1 MTARAPRRRAAVAGG
16 GSTHGAANGHVP
28 LCCRAEAGGVL
39 AGILS
44 AALLASTGCRARS
57 PRAARAAARRR
68 DHPPRRPPPQAPHPR
83 GTRASRLPETALPP
97 QYAPLGRSGRA
108 AAAAAHGRRP
118 PPQPQRL
125 PHRPALARGR
135 AAAAV
140 APARQRLRGAAS
152 GQPPCRSGSRRWRKA
167 LPSRRGRATA
177 RPPPHLL
184 PHPSAAP
191 AVASDLVG
199 NSSAA
204 GRGHGRD
211 IVATAT
217 AVAFNGNRGPGGRG
231 RGAATFSTE
240 ACPLARGEVD
250 NYLTH
255 LPPCAPDGTAR
266 SPPPPGW
273 GAVSRRAA
281 ATG

>member
-1 MTARAPRRRAAVAGG
+1 M
-16 GSTHGAANGHVP
+16 HGAANGHVP

-44 AALLASTGCRARS
+44 AASLASTGCRARS

-140 APARQRLRGAAS
+140 APARQRPRGAAS

-177 RPPPHLL
+177 RPPP
-184 PHPSAAP
+184 PPPAP
-191 AVASDLVG
+191 PQRGARGRQRSGRQQQCCWSWSWPRHCRHRNGRRVQWQQG
-199 NSSAA
+199 A
-204 GRGHGRD
+204 GR
-211 IVATAT
+211 A
-217 AVAFNGNRGPGGRG
+217 
-231 RGAATFSTE
+231 
-240 ACPLARGEVD
+240 GEGSGDVF
-250 NYLTH
+250 H
-255 LPPCAPDGTAR
+255 RSVPPR
-266 SPPPPGW
+266 E
-273 GAVSRRAA
+273 R
-281 ATG
+281 

>member
-83 GTRASRLPETALPP
+83 DTRASRLPETALPP

-140 APARQRLRGAAS
+140 APTRQRPRGAAS

-167 LPSRRGRATA
+167 LPSRRARATA
-177 RPPPHLL
+177 RPPVTSCPT
-184 PHPSAAP
+184 P
-191 AVASDLVG
+191 ARRPRSPAIWS
-199 NSSAA
+199 
-204 GRGHGRD
+204 
-211 IVATAT
+211 AT
-217 AVAFNGNRGPGGRG
+217 AVLLVVVMAATLSPPQRPSRSMATGGRAG
-231 RGAATFSTE
+231 GG
-240 ACPLARGEVD
+240 GERRRF
-250 NYLTH
+250 
-255 LPPCAPDGTAR
+255 PPKRAPSQEVMRT
-266 SPPPPGW
+266 
-273 GAVSRRAA
+273 
-281 ATG
+281 TT